1 MHRDISCDDAWHQ
14 SSEYLRR
21 CRGYLQFINYL
32 DQMRMRTDDNGLPCG
47 TNCTYYGYCLM
58 TNHFH
63 LLIREREEKVGETVK
78 RIASSYVYYYNKKYG
93 RDGHL
98 FQQ

>member
-1 MHRDISCDDAWHQ
+1 MYSLNRSLEDEEDNW
-14 SSEYLRR
+14 
-21 CRGYLQFINYL
+21 QFINTL
-32 DQMRMRTDDNGLPCG
+32 DRMRMRTDDNGLPCG

-78 RIASSYVYYYNKKYG
+78 RIASSYVYYRNLSTEHTE
-93 RDGHL
+93 DTD
-98 FQQ
+98 FF

>member
-1 MHRDISCDDAWHQ
+1 
-14 SSEYLRR
+14 
-21 CRGYLQFINYL
+21 
-32 DQMRMRTDDNGLPCG
+32 MRTDDNGLPCG

-78 RIASSYVYYYNKKYG
+78 RRASSYVYYYNLKSATIIHYTIKG
-93 RDGHL
+93 R
-98 FQQ
+98 FMSR